1 MSTAGIVEVW
11 LLVQRFSQ
19 MEVAVIIGTLRWGV
33 GLIKEQRAQGE
44 RGRGDFLGVLDGCAI
59 LLFKS

>member
-33 GLIKEQRAQGE
+33 GLVKEQRAQG
-44 RGRGDFLGVLDGCAI
+44 GRGDFLGVLGGCAI

>member
-1 MSTAGIVEVW
+1 
-11 LLVQRFSQ
+11 